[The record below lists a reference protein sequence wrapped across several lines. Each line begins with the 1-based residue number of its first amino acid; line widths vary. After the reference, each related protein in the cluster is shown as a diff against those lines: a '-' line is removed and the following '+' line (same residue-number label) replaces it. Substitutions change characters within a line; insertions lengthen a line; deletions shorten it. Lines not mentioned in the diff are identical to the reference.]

1 MAVSTDEVTW
11 LVSHLQAV
19 VAASPAAW
27 AGKGMTLLQL
37 TALHLISA
45 QEPVTLTDLAQ
56 DLGTGLPATSAM
68 VKRLTCIGLVCSA
81 PDPQNRRC
89 IQLTIT
95 ARANQWSA
103 TSTCILPNVS
113 KRCSMVCIPR
123 FVATL
128 STCSGNPYN
137 DLPANTKDL
146 PLFYNIWAVLLVSHT
161 IGRLFAGKRTIDQV
175 IGSITLFQQA
185 TLSWRGPTVVRWRMS
200 IAADR
205 SVRLKPRR

>member
-95 ARANQWSA
+95 ARAKPMVGDVDLHTA
-103 TSTCILPNVS
+103 
-113 KRCSMVCIPR
+113 KR
-123 FVATL
+123 L
-128 STCSGNPYN
+128 Q
-137 DLPANTKDL
+137 
-146 PLFYNIWAVLLVSHT
+146 AVLNGMHPQVRRHLIDVLRETVQRS
-161 IGRLFAGKRTIDQV
+161 AGEPR
-175 IGSITLFQQA
+175 GSSSFL
-185 TLSWRGPTVVRWRMS
+185 
-200 IAADR
+200 
-205 SVRLKPRR
+205 

>member
-37 TALHLISA
+37 TTLHLIST
-45 QEPVTLTDLAQ
+45 QEPITLTDLAQ

-68 VKRLTCIGLVCSA
+68 VKRLTSIGLVCST

-95 ARANQWSA
+95 ARAKPMVGDVDLHTAKRLHAALNGMDSQVRRHLIDVLRETVQRSA
-103 TSTCILPNVS
+103 TSP
-113 KRCSMVCIPR
+113 K
-123 FVATL
+123 
-128 STCSGNPYN
+128 NP
-137 DLPANTKDL
+137 
-146 PLFYNIWAVLLVSHT
+146 PLFYNI
-161 IGRLFAGKRTIDQV
+161 
-175 IGSITLFQQA
+175 
-185 TLSWRGPTVVRWRMS
+185 
-200 IAADR
+200 
-205 SVRLKPRR
+205 